1 MNTRNI
7 FTTEHRGVTSHCLRE
22 LSNRWHHRAL

>member
-7 FTTEHRGVTSHCLRE
+7 FTTEHRGVSFT
-22 LSNRWHHRAL
+22 